1 MDISKRRGKKIFKD
15 FGNRVIRLKYFILIV
30 AAMLLEI
37 IVMAIYIV
45 NNERIIYFNLFTGGV
60 LYGATSII
68 VVVLAIG
75 CIALILTDR
84 SRSKTRII
92 QFNDFRSNY
101 YRLSNKYSGDIQS
114 LVKKFDEEKYD
125 FEEKVNHAI
134 DIAEKYNEYLKEFS
148 EIKVPGFLKDTFNF
162 EKEHLNKEK
171 LFFTKFSLLSKPEEL
186 EEISDESNLAYE
198 NFNKELNIIEKNLKL
213 II

>member
-1 MDISKRRGKKIFKD
+1 MDISKRRGMKIFKD

-186 EEISDESNLAYE
+186 EEISNESNLAYE